1 MLENLSRT
9 EHKRWCAFYLA
20 MGYSPMSEGE
30 FEARGAQY
38 RRGEVTRIG
47 KNTDGMTHACL
58 IPWEALDDLSR
69 RENEITGGTV
79 NYKAL
84 DTNNVLAVPDMLR
97 QLG

>member
-1 MLENLSRT
+1 
-9 EHKRWCAFYLA
+9 
-20 MGYSPMSEGE
+20 
-30 FEARGAQY
+30 
-38 RRGEVTRIG
+38 
-47 KNTDGMTHACL
+47 MTHAGL